1 MWPLTASRL
10 AEGWCTAGIG
20 HQAWRQQWHP
30 LSPLCR
36 DGHWTAAP
44 RLLARAF
51 LGFSRCAQHVAP
63 PMSHASGTRRF
74 ETCHPRA
81 AYSCM
86 AVHASGRHPSRT
98 SDYCLARG
106 PRAGCYGSP
115 TNIGS
120 GSVRGTT
127 CGRLNILLELYFD
140 ENDLYD
146 GLAHPGVVRLHINPR
161 R

>member
-1 MWPLTASRL
+1 MYSCSDSALLLFDKYEGKVGIAAGRSRGGGAAEVRGQQSHLLGMGAHHVVSQINVAAYSLAAGGRLVHCWDWPSSVETAV
-10 AEGWCTAGIG
+10 
-20 HQAWRQQWHP
+20 
-30 LSPLCR
+30 SPLCR

-106 PRAGCYGSP
+106 PRA
-115 TNIGS
+115 
-120 GSVRGTT
+120 
-127 CGRLNILLELYFD
+127 
-140 ENDLYD
+140 
-146 GLAHPGVVRLHINPR
+146 
-161 R
+161 